1 MLILVVSTETFEA
14 IGSLAINAVFL
25 CLLVRKRPMIRCN
38 SHIFKGSNL
47 FHLAEV
53 SAATTTIVGCLLAY
67 AGSLG
72 TNENT
77 EMTVGALFT
86 FVNLAFILVLTAS
99 FVYEFKIEN
108 KEEEEQRNSNRADL
122 EEGGVEMTSN
132 PLLEARGGGE
142 IFESWQKAFR
152 TATENDLTA
161 AAKADLVAELPLEI
175 SKVIK
180 RVRKDFLLT
189 TKGVTIKDIESVRKR
204 GTDINVKLEK
214 MQANIDSL
222 DGGTLKTTFEKI
234 PRVEDLFNE
243 ADDLNLRYC
252 LAVIRFE
259 QSLNLDE
266 NLPGWSASFNEKKK
280 KERVNNSAV
289 KATVEINE
297 GERGGGDGE
306 EAPPPPPLPS
316 VEWDKVWS
324 EDEGVYYYMNRRT
337 LLSVWDRPAGFQDTE
352 PPPPSPPVRRHYTEN
367 IVKKDH
373 KLANLKR
380 LHKEGEEADAL
391 KTNQLT
397 PAVKLN
403 LHNLIKIIAI
413 MSSKVST
420 SLTSRL
426 DTKLNQLN
434 FDFDCLKFL
443 ESIKDHKTATRITQ
457 SLREQHEVQKKMEN
471 FRATVA
477 EKSKDKFFDCIKKWW
492 RAQKWRILVFVVLTI
507 GIEIYNKFAIDA
519 NS

>member
-1 MLILVVSTETFEA
+1 MRTF
-14 IGSLAINAVFL
+14 SL
-25 CLLVRKRPMIRCN
+25 R
-38 SHIFKGSNL
+38 
-47 FHLAEV
+47 
-53 SAATTTIVGCLLAY
+53 SAQV
-67 AGSLG
+67 
-72 TNENT
+72 
-77 EMTVGALFT
+77 
-86 FVNLAFILVLTAS
+86 
-99 FVYEFKIEN
+99 
-108 KEEEEQRNSNRADL
+108 D
-122 EEGGVEMTSN
+122 
-132 PLLEARGGGE
+132 
-142 IFESWQKAFR
+142 
-152 TATENDLTA
+152 
-161 AAKADLVAELPLEI
+161 
-175 SKVIK
+175 
-180 RVRKDFLLT
+180 
-189 TKGVTIKDIESVRKR
+189 
-204 GTDINVKLEK
+204 
-214 MQANIDSL
+214 IDSL
-222 DGGTLKTTFEKI
+222 DLEETLTTFEKV

-243 ADDLNLRYC
+243 ADGLNLRYC
-252 LAVIRFE
+252 LAEIRFE

-266 NLPGWSASFNEKKK
+266 
-280 KERVNNSAV
+280 
-289 KATVEINE
+289 
-297 GERGGGDGE
+297 
-306 EAPPPPPLPS
+306 
-316 VEWDKVWS
+316 WDKFWS